1 MEERATAELREL
13 LGERLSTAPSV
24 LDLHGR
30 DESSLPPSPPDA
42 VAHPRSTEE
51 AAAIV
56 AICARHRVPVI
67 PFGAGSSL
75 EGHVLATRGG
85 VSVDTQLMDQIRRV
99 SLPDLDVTVQAGVR
113 RVALEQRLGPD
124 GLFFSVDPGADASL
138 GGMAAT
144 GASGTN
150 TVRYGTMRENVLDLE
165 VVLAD
170 GRVIHTGTRARK
182 SSAGYDLTHLFVG
195 SEGTLGL
202 ITELT
207 LRLHAI
213 PEAVSAAACPFAGV
227 EAAVA
232 TAIAIV
238 QAGVSIARCEL
249 LDATMMRAVN
259 EHAQLDHPEAPTLF
273 LEFHGSPAGVEEDAR
288 YVAELAREHGG
299 GDFTWASRTED
310 RNRLWRA
317 RHNAYF
323 AGLAL
328 RPGCRALTTDV
339 CVPVSELA
347 GCIEETLADVEQ
359 LPFPAP
365 LLGHL
370 ADGNFHMMMLI
381 DPSDPEERRIG
392 QDAYDRL
399 VARALAAGGTCTGE
413 HGVGLGKRRSLA
425 DEAGAA
431 LGVMRSLKQALD
443 PAGLFNPD
451 KVLGA

>member
-1 MEERATAELREL
+1 MEERPIAELREL

-30 DESSLPPSPPDA
+30 DESSLPPSAPDA
-42 VAHPRSTEE
+42 VALPRSTEE
-51 AAAIV
+51 VAAIV
-56 AICARHRVPVI
+56 AICARHRLPVI

-85 VSVDTQLMDQIRRV
+85 VSVDTQLMDEIRRV
-99 SLPDLDVTVQAGVR
+99 SLSDLDVTVQAGVR
-113 RVALEQRLGPD
+113 RQALEQRVGPD

-182 SSAGYDLTHLFVG
+182 SSAGYDLTHLFIG

-207 LRLHAI
+207 LRLRAI
-213 PEAVSAAACPFAGV
+213 PEAVSAAACSFASV

-232 TAIAIV
+232 TAIATV

-259 EHAQLDHPEAPTLF
+259 EHSQLDHPEAPTLF
-273 LEFHGSPAGVEEDAR
+273 LEFHGTPAGVEEDAG
-288 YVAELAREHGG
+288 YVAELARENGG
-299 GDFTWASRTED
+299 GDFAWASRTEE

-347 GCIEETLADVEQ
+347 GCIEETLADVER

-365 LLGHL
+365 LLGHV
-370 ADGNFHMMMLI
+370 ADGNFHMMLLI
-381 DPSDPEERRIG
+381 DPSDPEERRLAV
-392 QDAYDRL
+392 DAYDRL
-399 VARALAAGGTCTGE
+399 VARALASGGTCTGE
-413 HGVGLGKRRSLA
+413 HGVGLGKRRGLA
-425 DEAGAA
+425 DEAGPA
-431 LGVMRSLKQALD
+431 LAVMRSLKQALD

-451 KVLGA
+451 KVIGA

>member
-259 EHAQLDHPEAPTLF
+259 EHAQLDHPAAPTLF